1 MFGNPILY
9 GAMRLSDLA
18 LSFILG
24 SKGLEILKRDINL
37 NTLCLFRFHFQSLF
51 KNISHYQMP
60 VSCVLHERKYTWH
73 FTCPAHIIWD
83 CGKEFKTGRDA
94 SAKAPNAWS
103 LWLLLHASKALL
115 LSLFFQTSELY
126 VKYPKLRLR
135 GPRFSETGDKMRS
148 QDENSSRKK
157 RRDQTSFLT

>member
-9 GAMRLSDLA
+9 GAMRLSELA

-24 SKGLEILKRDINL
+24 SKGLEILKRDTNL
-37 NTLCLFRFHFQSLF
+37 NTLCLFQFHFQSLF
-51 KNISHYQMP
+51 KNISQYQMP
-60 VSCVLHERKYTWH
+60 VSCNLHERKYTWH
-73 FTCPAHIIWD
+73 FICPAHIIWD
-83 CGKEFKTGRDA
+83 CGKEFKIGREA

-126 VKYPKLRLR
+126 VKYLKLRLH
-135 GPRFSETGDKMRS
+135 GPSFSETGDKMRS
-148 QDENSSRKK
+148 QDEKSRQIKK
-157 RRDQTSFLT
+157 GWPN